1 MNLWTSL
8 EPASATVDPGDSTT
22 VRLRLRNT
30 GDVVDE
36 YRFEV
41 VGSLAPWAAVE
52 PPSLRLFPG
61 TTGTVELTFSPPRT
75 PDAAA
80 GPHPYAVK
88 VTPTEHPQATTVPEG
103 NLTVTPFTEMRA
115 ELVPPTV
122 KGRFRGRPRL
132 AVDNLG
138 NTKLTASVRGSDNG
152 DQLSY
157 DISPSNVQIEPG
169 RAAFLKATLKPRQI
183 TWIGSAADRP
193 YTMAVQR
200 SGAVPLDVAGT
211 YVQRSVLPRWLA
223 AFLSVLLALVIAFV
237 MLWLT
242 RSPRVAST
250 ATEKPQETAVGT
262 LAPPSPSPLPEAPK
276 AAPAPTAAPPAAATQ
291 EADEGG
297 AGGGGSEEKK
307 TETEERTA
315 ATAVRQKAAEE
326 PGERHICYRVH
337 TRDHGWSDAACDG
350 DTAGTPGSGD
360 QITSVNVASSKTDG
374 SGGNAMTR
382 NPAGTDEQHFPYTWQ
397 YAVDGTDAYLGSTE
411 KDALWLRG
419 FTIAVG
425 GGKTSVC
432 ESTYVHDGDWLPM
445 TCDDNPD
452 DDYDFTY
459 AGTRDNN
466 LWIEAVRLNA

>member
-1 MNLWTSL
+1 M
-8 EPASATVDPGDSTT
+8 
-22 VRLRLRNT
+22 
-30 GDVVDE
+30 
-36 YRFEV
+36 
-41 VGSLAPWAAVE
+41 
-52 PPSLRLFPG
+52 
-61 TTGTVELTFSPPRT
+61 
-75 PDAAA
+75 
-80 GPHPYAVK
+80 K

-103 NLTVTPFTEMRA
+103 NLTVTLFTEMRA

-152 DQLSY
+152 DHLSY
-157 DISPSNVQIEPG
+157 DIRPSNVQIEPG
-169 RAAFLKATLKPRQI
+169 RAAFLKTTLKPRQI
-183 TWIGSAADRP
+183 TWIGSKADRP

-200 SGAVPLDVAGT
+200 SGATPLDVAGT

-237 MLWLT
+237 MIWLS

-262 LAPPSPSPLPEAPK
+262 LAPPCPRRPRGA
-276 AAPAPTAAPPAAATQ
+276 
-291 EADEGG
+291 EGRTRRDHG
-297 AGGGGSEEKK
+297 TPGRRRDAGGGRGRGGSGGSEEKK
-307 TETEERTA
+307 TDTEERTA
-315 ATAVRQKAAEE
+315 ATAVRQKAAEK

-382 NPAGTDEQHFPYTWQ
+382 NPAGTDDQHFPYTWQ
-397 YAVDGTDAYLGSTE
+397 YAVDGADAYLGSTE

-419 FTIAVG
+419 SPSRSAAARPASARAR
-425 GGKTSVC
+425 TSTTATG
-432 ESTYVHDGDWLPM
+432 SL
-445 TCDDNPD
+445 
-452 DDYDFTY
+452 
-459 AGTRDNN
+459 
-466 LWIEAVRLNA
+466 